1 MPLREDGVRELI
13 CALARDL
20 DAAPRGARGAL
31 IKRAVAFTG
40 FSMPTLYRHLQK
52 QAGWTSGR
60 TTRADK
66 GDSSQSEDALILA
79 TALQRESVRQNGKV
93 TMHMP
98 TAASIAAVNGA
109 DIAVSADR
117 LQRMARARRLDVAR
131 QKEERPYQEMRA
143 LHPNHVHQVDPSLCL
158 LYYLPNGT
166 QRLIREDEWY
176 KNKPAGADKIKLKVW
191 RYVLWDAA
199 SSVVCVRYY
208 EGAGESQ
215 ANLFDFLMYAWGM
228 PADTTVRPFHGVPK
242 VLIWDKGSANS
253 SAAIQSMLDGL
264 EVQAIAHAKGNPRAK
279 GGVEG
284 ANNIVETHF
293 ECRLKADPV
302 ENIDELNAAAEWWM
316 HAFNADRVPHM
327 DSRLRRAG
335 LARPMVRNDLWLKIT
350 EQQLR
355 ILPPVELCRALL
367 EGKPQ
372 PRKVAANLQITFKHP
387 QADRSWQYDVS
398 GLDGVCTGDTVL
410 VSPLVYGQCEIVIRV
425 ERYDGAP
432 LTYRLTPLTAFDEFG
447 QPLTAAIWGEEFKSK
462 PDTAAETA
470 GKQMDRLAYPDRL
483 LEDVAKARDK
493 GETPFGG
500 LDAHRHLKHVD
511 IPTHLPKRGF
521 SINVPDAAEVQ
532 IKPLTHAQAAIK
544 LQAMVGELWTKETY
558 AQITKTYP
566 DGVPEAA
573 LQGIA
578 EGLARPSP
586 TQAATGTDSY
596 RFQVVK

>member
-1 MPLREDGVRELI
+1 MALREDGVREYI
-13 CALARDL
+13 CALAREL

-31 IKRAVAFTG
+31 IQRAVAFTG

-52 QAGWTSGR
+52 QAGWSSGR
-60 TTRADK
+60 ATRADK
-66 GDSSQSEDALILA
+66 GDTVQPEDGLMLA
-79 TALQRESVRQNGKV
+79 AALQRESIRLNGKV

-98 TAASIAAVNGA
+98 TARAIAAVNGA
-109 DIAVSADR
+109 EIAVSSDR
-117 LQRMARARRLDVAR
+117 LQRIARARRLDVAR
-131 QKEERPYQEMRA
+131 QREDRPYQEMRA

-158 LYYLPNGT
+158 LYYLPDGT
-166 QRLIREDEWY
+166 QRVIREDEWY
-176 KNKPAGADKIKLKVW
+176 KNKPDAGAKIKLKVW

-199 SSVVCVRYY
+199 SSVIVVRYY
-208 EGAGESQ
+208 ESAGESQ
-215 ANLFDFLMYAWGM
+215 HNLFDFLMYAWGM

-253 SAAIQSMLDGL
+253 SAAIQSMLEGL
-264 EVQAIAHAKGNPRAK
+264 EVQAIAHAKGNARAK

-284 ANNIVETHF
+284 ANNLVETHF

-316 HAFNADRVPHM
+316 HAFNADRIPHM
-327 DSRLRRAG
+327 DCRLNRYG

-350 EQQLR
+350 EQHLR
-355 ILPPVELCRALL
+355 ILPPVELCRALM

-372 PRKVAANLQITFKHP
+372 PRKVSANLRITYKHP

-410 VSPLVYGQCEIVIRV
+410 VSPMVYGNCEVVIRV

-432 LTYRLTPLTAFDEFG
+432 LTYRLSPLTDFDEFG
-447 QPLTAAIWGEEFKSK
+447 QPLTAAVWGEEFKSK
-462 PDTAAETA
+462 PDTAAQTGA
-470 GKQMDRLAYPDRL
+470 KQMDRLAYPERP

-500 LDAHRHLKHVD
+500 LDAHRHLQHVD

-532 IKPLTHAQAAIK
+532 VKPLTHAQAAIK
-544 LQAMVGELWTKETY
+544 LQAMVGELWTKDAY
-558 AQITKTYP
+558 AQIAKVYP

-578 EGLARPSP
+578 DSLARPATP
-586 TQAATGTDSY
+586 AAGTGTEGF